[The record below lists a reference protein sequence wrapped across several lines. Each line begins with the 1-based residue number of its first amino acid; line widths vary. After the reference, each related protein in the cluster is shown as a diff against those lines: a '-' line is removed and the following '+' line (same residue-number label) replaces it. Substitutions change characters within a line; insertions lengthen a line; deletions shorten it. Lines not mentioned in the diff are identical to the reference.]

1 MSTEIIQK
9 NRKIFIFFHKKT
21 FDTTRGYGILKYGQ
35 REWSKQM
42 TNEWTVSYTYYN
54 KYQNLKQFANETAA
68 KKFFWYIQKQKGVT
82 RTEIRWI

>member
-1 MSTEIIQK
+1 
-9 NRKIFIFFHKKT
+9 
-21 FDTTRGYGILKYGQ
+21 
-35 REWSKQM
+35 M

-82 RTEIRWI
+82 RTELRGI

>member
-1 MSTEIIQK
+1 MSTEILQK
-9 NRKIFIFFHKKT
+9 NRKIFIFFHKKKV
-21 FDTTRGYGILKYGQ
+21 DPACRYGILNYGQ

-82 RTEIRWI
+82 RTEIRGI